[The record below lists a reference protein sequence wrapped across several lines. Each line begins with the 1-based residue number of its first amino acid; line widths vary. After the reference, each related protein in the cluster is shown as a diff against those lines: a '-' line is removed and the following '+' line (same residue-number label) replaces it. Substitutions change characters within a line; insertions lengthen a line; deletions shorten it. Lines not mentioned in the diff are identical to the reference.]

1 MGAGPAQDVRKPPAV
16 GWTGGLQRADT
27 SGMCRAPGGPGV
39 WLPEDWGDTCCD
51 PVLVPPSD
59 ENGVLGAVME
69 RIGRCD
75 RGLEG

>member
-1 MGAGPAQDVRKPPAV
+1 MIAAPGRLQAPGRGLDRGPAEGRHER
-16 GWTGGLQRADT
+16 G
-27 SGMCRAPGGPGV
+27 CRASDRLGV